1 MIDLSAVV
9 LIRLSLGTIKTGMSY
24 TITRA
29 DGSTE
34 IRQYT
39 PALQAFLTA
48 QGWIARRNKN
58 EALVQAK
65 NRDHKQRN
73 AF

>member
-34 IRQYT
+34 IQQYT

-48 QGWIARRNKN
+48 QGWIARRENVLDINKN
-58 EALVQAK
+58 IME
-65 NRDHKQRN
+65 RRR
-73 AF
+73 

>member
-1 MIDLSAVV
+1 MIDLATVIA
-9 LIRLSLGTIKTGMSY
+9 IRLNLGTIKTGMSY

-34 IRQYT
+34 IQQYT

-48 QGWIARRNKN
+48 QGWIARRENVLDINKN
-58 EALVQAK
+58 IME
-65 NRDHKQRN
+65 RRR
-73 AF
+73 

>member
-24 TITRA
+24 IITHA
-29 DGSTE
+29 NGSTE
-34 IRQYT
+34 TKQHT

-48 QGWIARRNKN
+48 QGWIARRENVLDINKN
-58 EALVQAK
+58 RME
-65 NRDHKQRN
+65 RR
-73 AF
+73 F

>member
-1 MIDLSAVV
+1 MIDDLSAVV
-9 LIRLSLGTIKTGMSY
+9 LIRLNLGTIKTGMSY

-34 IRQYT
+34 TQQHT

-48 QGWIARRNKN
+48 QGWIARRDKR
-58 EALVQAK
+58 K
-65 NRDHKQRN
+65 
-73 AF
+73 

>member
-1 MIDLSAVV
+1 MINLAAVIS
-9 LIRLSLGTIKTGMSY
+9 IRLNLGTIKTGMSY

-34 IRQYT
+34 TQQYT

-48 QGWIARRNKN
+48 QGWIARRDKR
-58 EALVQAK
+58 K
-65 NRDHKQRN
+65 
-73 AF
+73 

>member
-9 LIRLSLGTIKTGMSY
+9 LIRLNLGTIKTGMSY

-34 IRQYT
+34 TQQYT
-39 PALQAFLTA
+39 PDLQAFFTA
-48 QGWIARRNKN
+48 QGWIAKRENVLDINKN
-58 EALVQAK
+58 RME
-65 NRDHKQRN
+65 RR
-73 AF
+73 F